1 MYQVIQFLFF
11 LVLVV
16 SVQRVISQAIAQT
29 FHKTAFKERL
39 DAVSESLHVI
49 ETLRDYKPVK
59 SHQKRPS
66 GTRTPTF
73 FPKSPSRPGS
83 RQNSRPT
90 SPVVGFK
97 DDGHMADSEN
107 EDSPKGKG
115 KRRSA
120 LLLNPGGDP
129 NDPSTSMASP
139 HSYPPT
145 PRSGTNTPTRRRDS
159 HDPDGAGAAAVVTQ
173 AAKALKTA
181 VLHDARNLRGKDGA
195 DKALVWDVTNSAE
208 AKRLARLIYLTFRDP
223 RRKYLL
229 PQDFHPAFTTP
240 EEAEEAFRVFDNDNN
255 GDISRRE
262 IKTVLLKV
270 YKERRFLSRSMR
282 DVSAASKTLDKILLF
297 FALIILF
304 FISLSVFGVE
314 VGSSLTSV
322 YSIGIAASFIFKS
335 AASSAFDAI
344 MFLFVTQ
351 YVRVLEERRPLC
363 HGCFTDDFHIFFGF
377 SQSIR
382 HW

>member
-11 LVLVV
+11 LALVV
-16 SVQRVISQAIAQT
+16 SVQRMISQAIAQT

-39 DAVSESLHVI
+39 DTVSETLHVI

-59 SHQKRPS
+59 SHQKKPS
-66 GTRTPTF
+66 GMRTPILF
-73 FPKSPSRPGS
+73 SKSPSRPGS
-83 RQNSRPT
+83 RQNSRPA
-90 SPVVGFK
+90 SPVVGLR

-107 EDSPKGKG
+107 EESPKSKG

-120 LLLNPGGDP
+120 LLLNTGADP
-129 NDPSTSMASP
+129 NTPSVSVASA

-145 PRSGTNTPTRRRDS
+145 PLSGANTPTKRRNS
-159 HDPDGAGAAAVVTQ
+159 HGTDEGGAAAVVTQ

-195 DKALVWDVTNSAE
+195 DRALVWDVTNSAE
-208 AKRLARLIYLTFRDP
+208 AKRLARLIYLTFRDAK
-223 RRKYLL
+223 RKYLL
-229 PQDFHPAFTTP
+229 PQDFHPAFPTP
-240 EEAEEAFRVFDNDNN
+240 EEAEEAFRVFDKDNN

-270 YKERRFLSRSMR
+270 YKERRFLSRSIR
-282 DVSAASKTLDKILLF
+282 DVSAASKTLDRILLF
-297 FALIILF
+297 FALVVLF
-304 FISLSVFGVE
+304 FISLSIFGVE
-314 VGSSLTSV
+314 VGSSLSSV
-322 YSIGIAASFIFKS
+322 YSIGIAASFIFRN

-351 YVRVLEERRPLC
+351 YVYALEAEGVGYGMAC
-363 HGCFTDDFHIFFGF
+363 
-377 SQSIR
+377 
-382 HW
+382 